1 MRNLKRALSLTLA
14 SVMLLGMMVVGSS
27 AAGYPDVA
35 EDDNVEAIE
44 VVQSVGVMVGDE
56 NGNFR
61 PGDSVSR
68 AEMAVVMGKLLNLDY
83 NYYSATC
90 PFTDVSGVYDWARG
104 WVGAAAANGIVSGRG
119 DGIYDPAA
127 TVTAVEAASM
137 MMRAL
142 GYFKYQNDYADG
154 FEVSTVR
161 LGTTIGIFDGVGSSA
176 TEPMTRNQVAQMVL
190 NALQSAVV
198 EPDGNTINLTTPDG
212 TVYTGKVNY
221 VSVTSDKIFASA
233 ISTTRATS
241 VGSYNDGWIVEL
253 GERLYDGKLELNNN
267 DLDDFGRPSRT
278 WKFDGAEIGTYAKWE
293 LIVNGGIYTEE
304 VKGRTLY
311 ELLGQTTIRDNDLD
325 SYLNGHVTEIQKT
338 QLVRSNNSGLRDTSR
353 SNAATTG
360 RGVLTEVYLD
370 NDLDK
375 ITIVSIDTYLA
386 KATTDYNES
395 SETITLNV
403 YNGFSGISKV
413 VDLED
418 VPGIANLKKDDWVLV
433 NWADASAN
441 VQDKLIVNVFAPE
454 IISDV
459 RVTAFSR
466 DKDEDVTN
474 YDEVG
479 DRVTDITADGNSYK
493 NNRQAW
499 YKQTTLYD
507 YNADLMVD
515 KTYTLYLDQYGN
527 FIGAELYSGQDQYV
541 FITGYDRPKSNIS
554 VNTAKASGIFTDGTM
569 AAIDVNVK
577 DTDSNIRAYNV
588 RKYPAYTDA
597 NEANYNYVR
606 WTVHNPNKDGQ
617 PQENMWYKYTLKDN
631 VYTLSPVDNYTRDVN
646 ENAAG
651 GEDKTI
657 NCTNVRLVVTNPNG
671 IGTGRSYGED
681 ASIYITVDDGD
692 VGWLP
697 NNAIVEVTGRYTG
710 VQNVNLVYQP
720 GRWAHSVYNEDG
732 FIVAAIVYGEAEGIV
747 DNYAYV
753 RSGVKSERHEDD
765 THYWTFD
772 AIMNGELVTKTI
784 KSRFTSTVNTLRPG
798 TVQEL
803 VLDADGYVT
812 TIKDLDNGEGVNDKD
827 EIYSNFD
834 YNATTDWTTTLL
846 DDYEVYDITIG
857 SVLNPTQQIIGSP
870 IGDGSSR
877 YMIDMSCSGHT
888 LHYDRNNTD
897 IGLDFVNGA
906 KAIVHQIVNNK
917 DVWTDGIDVHTAF
930 NMLVDADHN
939 TNNNTNGVKQFSG
952 RVVAVLNAQGVAE
965 WVFFDD
971 FTPRNSS
978 DPNYNQPT
986 VNGERISQYSTLAR
1000 VNELLQKG
1008 DVVIDGTWLPN
1019 DLAVNNVLVIPA
1031 NRTLTVLGDFNTL
1044 NNDGSHNIVIAADS
1058 RTTSK
1063 LIVGDAAS
1071 APNARLTLIQDV
1083 NFPVEARNVT
1093 TRGAVLAINQ
1103 NMTVGNEFNV
1113 YSTGITVNS
1122 TVVVN
1127 GNMTKPAGHTATVT
1141 VNGHLTVGGLDVN
1154 TTVLSDD
1161 SLIVKGS
1168 VTGTTVITV
1177 GDNVNANNNGY
1188 VDIKTLGGTAKIVM
1202 QNVGT
1207 GKTSTVETVSN
1218 GTTLEIENASAL
1230 TVTGKLDTSKV
1241 AMAAGSTLT
1250 IKAGA
1255 ELGANSKFELQTSH
1269 TEIEGNVS
1277 SDLVIRPAANVGS
1290 TEGNTAIPVPET
1302 TTSVPVKSPTVGQPT
1317 SIATAET
1324 ISSDMKALAPYITL
1338 NLSET
1343 YTPNSNYAASPE
1355 EGQTDVKGTIA
1366 LSGSVSKVDGAGMS
1380 PDAMGAFANEENKN
1394 WTVEGDGTSFSKLY
1408 DLAGKN
1414 FGFVVVK
1421 VGSDPKQ
1428 IMVVQNN
1435 GRYQILRRNASDGAL
1450 TYYDKLTY
1458 TINGVKYDIDV
1469 TGLR

>member
-1 MRNLKRALSLTLA
+1 
-14 SVMLLGMMVVGSS
+14 GS
-27 AAGYPDVA
+27 
-35 EDDNVEAIE
+35 
-44 VVQSVGVMVGDE
+44 Q
-56 NGNFR
+56 
-61 PGDSVSR
+61 
-68 AEMAVVMGKLLNLDY
+68 
-83 NYYSATC
+83 
-90 PFTDVSGVYDWARG
+90 
-104 WVGAAAANGIVSGRG
+104 
-119 DGIYDPAA
+119 
-127 TVTAVEAASM
+127 
-137 MMRAL
+137 
-142 GYFKYQNDYADG
+142 
-154 FEVSTVR
+154 
-161 LGTTIGIFDGVGSSA
+161 
-176 TEPMTRNQVAQMVL
+176 
-190 NALQSAVV
+190 
-198 EPDGNTINLTTPDG
+198 
-212 TVYTGKVNY
+212 
-221 VSVTSDKIFASA
+221 
-233 ISTTRATS
+233 
-241 VGSYNDGWIVEL
+241 NDGWIVEL

-267 DLDDFGRPSRT
+267 DLDDFGRPART

-325 SYLNGHVTEIQKT
+325 SYLNGHATEIQKT

-588 RKYPAYTDA
+588 RKYSAYTDA
-597 NEANYNYVR
+597 NEADYDYVR
-606 WTVHNPNKDGQ
+606 WTVHNPNDDGQ

-657 NCTNVRLVVTNPNG
+657 NCTNVRLVVTTPNG

-692 VGWLP
+692 VDWLP

-870 IGDGSSR
+870 IGDGSGR

-888 LHYDRNNTD
+888 LHYDRDNTD

-1008 DVVIDGTWLPN
+1008 DVVIDGTWNPN
-1019 DLAVNNVLVIPA
+1019 DVSATNNILYIPA
-1031 NRTLTVLGDFNTL
+1031 NRTLTILGDFDAWKTGAANERIT
-1044 NNDGSHNIVIAADS
+1044 VAADS
-1058 RTTSK
+1058 QTTSK
-1063 LIVGDAAS
+1063 LVVGDAAS
-1071 APNARLTLIQDV
+1071 APNARLTLVQDV
-1083 NFPVEARNVT
+1083 NFPVEARNMT
-1093 TRGAVLAINQ
+1093 IGGATATFSQPV
-1103 NMTVGNEFNV
+1103 NV
-1113 YSTGITVNS
+1113 ANNLTVNTTLTANS
-1122 TVVVN
+1122 T
-1127 GNMTKPAGHTATVT
+1127 
-1141 VNGHLTVGGLDVN
+1141 LTVGGTMNSSGGGTIDVRG
-1154 TTVLSDD
+1154 TVTVGTLSINAGVHSIS
-1161 SLIVKGS
+1161 SLIVKVA
-1168 VTGTTVITV
+1168 VTSGVTVTV
-1177 GDNVNANNNGY
+1177 GDGASYTLNGY
-1188 VDIKTLGGTAKIVM
+1188 VDIKTLNSGAILLM
-1202 QNVGT
+1202 QNVAG
-1207 GKTSTVETVSN
+1207 GNIKTSTVEEVQNNAVVNVNT
-1218 GTTLEIENASAL
+1218 GASAL
-1230 TVTGKLDTSKV
+1230 TVTGKLDTPKV
-1241 AMAAGSTLT
+1241 AVAAGATLT

-1255 ELGANSKFELQTSH
+1255 ELGANSKFELAESNTA
-1269 TEIEGNVS
+1269 IEGNVS

-1324 ISSDMKALAPYITL
+1324 ISNDMKALAPYITL

-1343 YTPNSNYAASPE
+1343 YTPNSNHAASPE
-1355 EGQTDVKGTIA
+1355 ADQTDVKGTIA

-1380 PDAMGAFANEENKN
+1380 PDAMGAFADENNKN
-1394 WTVEGDGTSFSKLY
+1394 WAVEGDGTSFSKLY
-1408 DLAGKN
+1408 DLVGKN

>member
-1 MRNLKRALSLTLA
+1 MRNLKRVLSLTLA

-27 AAGYPDVA
+27 AAAGYDDVS

-44 VVQSVGVMVGDE
+44 VLQAIEVMVGDE
-56 NGNFR
+56 RGFGPER
-61 PGDSVSR
+61 PVNR
-68 AEMAVVMGKLLNLDY
+68 AEMAVVMGKLLSLDY

-90 PFTDVSGVYDWARG
+90 PFDDVYDWARG
-104 WVGAAAANGIVSGRG
+104 WVGACAANKIVSGRG
-119 DGIYDPAA
+119 DGIYDPGS

-137 MMRAL
+137 LMRAL
-142 GYFKYQNDYADG
+142 GYFQYSNDYADG

-161 LGTTIGIFDGVGSSA
+161 LGTTIGIFDNVGSSA
-176 TEPMTRNQVAQMVL
+176 TEPMTRNQIAQMVL
-190 NALQSAVV
+190 NALRSAVV

-221 VSVTSDKIFASA
+221 VSVTSNKTFATA
-233 ISTTRATS
+233 IGRTQATS
-241 VGSYNDGWIVEL
+241 VGSQNDGWIVEL

-325 SYLNGHVTEIQKT
+325 SYLNGHATEIQKT

-588 RKYPAYTDA
+588 RKYSAYTDA
-597 NEANYNYVR
+597 NEADYDYVR
-606 WTVHNPNKDGQ
+606 WTVHNPNDDGQ

-692 VGWLP
+692 VDWLP

-1071 APNARLTLIQDV
+1071 APNARLTLVQDV
-1083 NFPVEARNVT
+1083 NFPVEARNMT
-1093 TRGAVLAINQ
+1093 IGGATATFSQPVSVANNL
-1103 NMTVGNEFNV
+1103 
-1113 YSTGITVNS
+1113 TVNTNLTANS
-1122 TVVVN
+1122 T
-1127 GNMTKPAGHTATVT
+1127 
-1141 VNGHLTVGGLDVN
+1141 LTVGGTMNGSGSIDVRG
-1154 TTVLSDD
+1154 TVTVGTLSISAGVHSIS
-1161 SLIVKGS
+1161 SLIVKVA
-1168 VTGTTVITV
+1168 VTSGVTVTV
-1177 GDNVNANNNGY
+1177 GDGASYTLNGY
-1188 VDIKTLGGTAKIVM
+1188 VDIKTLNSGATLLMKNVAGGNI
-1202 QNVGT
+1202 
-1207 GKTSTVETVSN
+1207 KTSTVGEVQNSAIVNIST
-1218 GTTLEIENASAL
+1218 GASAL
-1230 TVTGKLDTSKV
+1230 TVTGKLDTPKV
-1241 AMAAGSTLT
+1241 AVAAGATLT

-1255 ELGANSKFELQTSH
+1255 ELGANSKFELETSN
-1269 TEIEGNVS
+1269 TAIEGNVS

-1317 SIATAET
+1317 SIATAEK
-1324 ISSDMKALAPYITL
+1324 ISNDMTDLAPYITL

-1343 YTPNSNYAASPE
+1343 YTPNSNYDDSPE

-1380 PDAMGAFANEENKN
+1380 PSAMKAFANEENQN

-1408 DLAGKN
+1408 DLVGKN

-1458 TINGVKYDIDV
+1458 TISGVKYDIDV

>member
-27 AAGYPDVA
+27 AAAGYDDVS

-44 VVQSVGVMVGDE
+44 VLQAIEVMVGDE
-56 NGNFR
+56 RGFGPER
-61 PGDSVSR
+61 PVNR
-68 AEMAVVMGKLLNLDY
+68 AEMAVVMGKLLSLDY

-90 PFTDVSGVYDWARG
+90 PFDDVYDWARG
-104 WVGAAAANGIVSGRG
+104 WVGACAANKIVSGRG
-119 DGIYDPAA
+119 DGIYDPGS

-137 MMRAL
+137 LMRAL
-142 GYFKYQNDYADG
+142 GYFQYSNDYADG

-161 LGTTIGIFDGVGSSA
+161 LGTTIGIFDNVGSSA
-176 TEPMTRNQVAQMVL
+176 TEPMTRNQIAQMVL
-190 NALQSAVV
+190 NALRSAVV

-221 VSVTSDKIFASA
+221 VSVTSNKTFATA
-233 ISTTRATS
+233 IGRTQATS
-241 VGSYNDGWIVEL
+241 VGSQNDGWIVEL

-325 SYLNGHVTEIQKT
+325 SYLNGHATEIQKT

-479 DRVTDITADGNSYK
+479 NRVTDITADGNSYK

-577 DTDSNIRAYNV
+577 DTDSNIKAYNV

-597 NEANYNYVR
+597 NEANYDYVR
-606 WTVHNPNKDGQ
+606 WTVHNPNDDGQ

-692 VGWLP
+692 VDHLRDD
-697 NNAIVEVTGRYTG
+697 AIVEVTGRYTG

-870 IGDGSSR
+870 IGDGSGR

-888 LHYDRNNTD
+888 LHYDRDNTD

-986 VNGERISQYSTLAR
+986 VNGERISQYSTLTR

-1008 DVVIDGTWLPN
+1008 DVVIDGTWNPN
-1019 DLAVNNVLVIPA
+1019 DVSATNNILYIPA
-1031 NRTLTVLGDFNTL
+1031 NRTLTILGDFDAWKT
-1044 NNDGSHNIVIAADS
+1044 GAATERITVAADS
-1058 RTTSK
+1058 QTTSK
-1063 LIVGDAAS
+1063 LVVGDAAS
-1071 APNARLTLIQDV
+1071 APNARLTLVQDV
-1083 NFPVEARNVT
+1083 NFPVEARNMT
-1093 TRGAVLAINQ
+1093 IGGATATFSQPVSVANNL
-1103 NMTVGNEFNV
+1103 
-1113 YSTGITVNS
+1113 TVNTTLTANS
-1122 TVVVN
+1122 T
-1127 GNMTKPAGHTATVT
+1127 
-1141 VNGHLTVGGLDVN
+1141 LTVGGTMNGSGSIDVRG
-1154 TTVLSDD
+1154 TVTVGTLSISAGVHSIS
-1161 SLIVKGS
+1161 SLIVKVA
-1168 VTGTTVITV
+1168 VTSGVTVTV
-1177 GDNVNANNNGY
+1177 GDGASYTLNGY
-1188 VDIKTLGGTAKIVM
+1188 VDIKTLNSGATLLMKNVAGGNI
-1202 QNVGT
+1202 
-1207 GKTSTVETVSN
+1207 KTSTVGEVQNSAIVNIST
-1218 GTTLEIENASAL
+1218 GASAL
-1230 TVTGKLDTSKV
+1230 TVTGKLDTPKV
-1241 AMAAGSTLT
+1241 AVAAGATLT

-1255 ELGANSKFELQTSH
+1255 ELGANSKFELAESNTA
-1269 TEIEGNVS
+1269 IEGNVS

-1290 TEGNTAIPVPET
+1290 TDGSTAIPVPET

-1324 ISSDMKALAPYITL
+1324 ISNDMKALAPYITL

-1343 YTPNSNYAASPE
+1343 YTPNSNYDASPE

-1380 PDAMGAFANEENKN
+1380 PDAMGAFADENNKN
-1394 WTVEGDGTSFSKLY
+1394 WAVEGDGTSFSKLY
-1408 DLAGKN
+1408 DLVGKN

-1421 VGSDPKQ
+1421 IDTDPKQ